1 MGTTPYST
9 ATSVTI
15 ELPVPPDAMSPTI
28 RTSVGSAK
36 YAPEKDALLWTIKS
50 FPGNKVGLLQESSFT
65 RIQDFWNIFVL
76 ILVKCRN
83 SC

>member
-1 MGTTPYST
+1 MDTTLYST

-15 ELPVPPDAMSPTI
+15 ELPVPPDATSPSI

-50 FPGNKVGLLQESSFT
+50 FPGNKVRFLQESSFAG
-65 RIQDFWNIFVL
+65 IHSYIEYPYSQLN
-76 ILVKCRN
+76 
-83 SC
+83 